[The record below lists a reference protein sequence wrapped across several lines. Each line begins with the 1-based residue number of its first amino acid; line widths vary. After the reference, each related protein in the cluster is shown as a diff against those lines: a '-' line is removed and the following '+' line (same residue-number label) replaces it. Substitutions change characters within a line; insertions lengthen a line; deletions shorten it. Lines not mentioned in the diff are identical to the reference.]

1 MLNSSWV
8 GWLLGLAG
16 IISCFETY
24 PSLDRGPT
32 HLLIRFLQSFVRS
45 SDSIGRF
52 ISPAPLQR
60 YTCASAGPL
69 DLRPLQI
76 FLNPFR
82 LSTATTCG
90 TSRHFWL
97 CLYLRVLTWQLCA
110 SFILTLWSCASF
122 PINIILIKSVR
133 IQFASHSSFVVIWF
147 DRRRA
152 AAWLRVPCGGWLWT
166 TRRFNYL
173 HQVWTTIAVHTRSLV
188 FGPTSL
194 PALLIVTTIAV
205 HTDSLASCP
214 LSCLYYSSSFTFGT
228 CDWFSFWHQQSCSGV
243 CLETI
248 QCGRSYWSEC
258 ASHRR
263 ASGLAH
269 KTATPSV
276 SLEERAH
283 YGVEF
288 LEYWAEYRR

>member
-1 MLNSSWV
+1 MLATTRVEQLLSRLIAWIASRLTPVWIQVPLISSSRSFSRSFAQAIPSADFRLHLSIDIRV
-8 GWLLGLAG
+8 HRLARSTFDLCRFSQP
-16 IISCFETY
+16 ISIEYCNYLWYLKTFLVV
-24 PSLDRGPT
+24 SL
-32 HLLIRFLQSFVRS
+32 
-45 SDSIGRF
+45 
-52 ISPAPLQR
+52 
-60 YTCASAGPL
+60 SAGTDLTVVRQFYTDPL
-69 DLRPLQI
+69 IVCQFSHQYYIDKICSYPVC
-76 FLNPFR
+76 F
-82 LSTATTCG
+82 
-90 TSRHFWL
+90 
-97 CLYLRVLTWQLCA
+97 
-110 SFILTLWSCASF
+110 SF
-122 PINIILIKSVR
+122 
-133 IQFASHSSFVVIWF
+133 QFVVIWF

-194 PALLIVTTIAV
+194 PALLIVTTIVV
-205 HTDSLASCP
+205 HMDSLASCP